1 MVHTDVRYDCE
12 LCNKTYKAA
21 QSLKAHVEI
30 AHEGKP
36 KPSIRC
42 PVCDKSFESS
52 TGVKRH
58 VSAVHEKKRPFQC
71 EICLERFA
79 QKGHLVTHKKG
90 KHKIL

>member
-36 KPSIRC
+36 KPSL
-42 PVCDKSFESS
+42 DALF
-52 TGVKRH
+52 
-58 VSAVHEKKRPFQC
+58 
-71 EICLERFA
+71 
-79 QKGHLVTHKKG
+79 VTRVLKVVQV
-90 KHKIL
+90 